1 MKTLKLVLITAILW
15 VGFATTSGTFG
26 LPHFGPDSAFAG
38 KNGNGNGNGNG
49 NSGGSGLGRSNDNR
63 GKSSPAKAD
72 KQKNRNLSAE
82 LKGLNSLNRNI
93 NGLVNSSDPKMDGF
107 RNLVDDD
114 AEPTEEELLAAIGV
128 ALGEEPESGWSEE
141 LVTWVGKRMT
151 ELRTAWNEM
160 PDAQPESQN
169 PDNE

>member
-1 MKTLKLVLITAILW
+1 MKTVKLVLITAILW

-38 KNGNGNGNGNG
+38 KNGNGN
-49 NSGGSGLGRSNDNR
+49 SGGSGSGRSNDNR
-63 GKSSPAKAD
+63 GKSSSAKAD
-72 KQKNRNLSAE
+72 KQQNRNLGAE

-107 RNLVDDD
+107 R
-114 AEPTEEELLAAIGV
+114 ELLDGEEPSEAQLITAIEV

-141 LVTWVGKRMT
+141 LVSWVGDRMT
-151 ELRTAWNEM
+151 DLRTAWNEM
-160 PDAQPESQN
+160 SGAEIPTQN
-169 PDNE
+169 SED

>member
-1 MKTLKLVLITAILW
+1 MKTVKLVLITAILW

-38 KNGNGNGNGNG
+38 KNGNGN
-49 NSGGSGLGRSNDNR
+49 SGGSGSGRSNDNR
-63 GKSSPAKAD
+63 GKSSSAKAD
-72 KQKNRNLSAE
+72 KQKNRDLSAE

-107 RNLVDDD
+107 RDLVVDD
-114 AEPTEEELLAAIGV
+114 AEPTEEELLAAIEA
-128 ALGEEPESGWSEE
+128 ALGEEPESGWTDD
-141 LVTWVGKRMT
+141 LVSWVGERIT

-160 PDAQPESQN
+160 PDTQPESQN
-169 PDNE
+169 PDNQ

>member
-1 MKTLKLVLITAILW
+1 MKTIKLVLITAILW

-38 KNGNGNGNGNG
+38 KNGNGN
-49 NSGGSGLGRSNDNR
+49 SGGSGSGRSNDNR
-63 GKSSPAKAD
+63 GKSSSAKAD
-72 KQKNRNLSAE
+72 KQQNRNLSAE

-93 NGLVNSSDPKMDGF
+93 NGLDNSSDPKMDGF
-107 RNLVDDD
+107 RNLLDD
-114 AEPTEEELLAAIGV
+114 AEPTEEELLAAIEV

-141 LVTWVGKRMT
+141 LVSWVGERMI

-160 PDAQPESQN
+160 YGAQPESQN
-169 PDNE
+169 SDNQ

>member
-38 KNGNGNGNGNG
+38 KNGNGN
-49 NSGGSGLGRSNDNR
+49 SGGSGSGKSNDNR
-63 GKSSPAKAD
+63 GKSSSAKAD
-72 KQKNRNLSAE
+72 KQKNRDLGAE

-107 RNLVDDD
+107 RDLVVDDT
-114 AEPTEEELLAAIGV
+114 EPTEEELLAAIEV
-128 ALGEEPESGWSEE
+128 ALGEEPESGWSDD
-141 LVTWVGKRMT
+141 LVSWVGERMT

-160 PDAQPESQN
+160 SDTQPESQN
-169 PDNE
+169 PENQ

>member
-1 MKTLKLVLITAILW
+1 MKTVKLVLITAILW

-38 KNGNGNGNGNG
+38 KNGNGN
-49 NSGGSGLGRSNDNR
+49 SGGSGSGRSNDNR
-63 GKSSPAKAD
+63 GKSSSAKAD
-72 KQKNRNLSAE
+72 KQQNRNLGAE

-93 NGLVNSSDPKMDGF
+93 NGLVNSSDPKMESF
-107 RNLVDDD
+107 RNLLDDT
-114 AEPTEEELLAAIGV
+114 EPTEEELLAAIEV
-128 ALGEEPESGWSEE
+128 ALGEAPESGWSEE

-169 PDNE
+169 PDNQSSESTN